1 MADVD
6 ELVNAS
12 DQLYK
17 TIADASVDEYGGRTR
32 QFNQDQLLELSG
44 LVDSKSLMPIIQ
56 YLVSNQLFRTL
67 RVQGKLQ
74 WSIRPREAAKQ
85 IKALDRDDKVVYG
98 VIEEAHD
105 KGIWSRDIKKRA
117 GGIAENIVKRSLD
130 KMEKANLIKGVKS
143 VKSPAQ
149 RTYMLA
155 HLVPSEEVTGNSFY
169 DAGDLDES
177 FRDELMKLIVFWVR
191 SQSWVEK
198 KIRAPRPPKNREVS
212 PITIDGPTDGP
223 HMNGDSN
230 TSSDTTRK
238 RKHPDTNTNT
248 NTTTTTIDI
257 EDSDRL
263 PPKRPHT
270 EPQTIQLLHKVSTH
284 AYPTAQ
290 DIYTFITASAVIKA
304 SKASSLTVQEIQDC
318 INVLLWDGKLERVV
332 NRGSGLDELGYRT
345 VRGVTYDPGYEEAP
359 GTALTQSPCGTCPV
373 WEVCVEGGPVNPRE
387 CGYLDEWLKL

>member
-6 ELVNAS
+6 EIVNAS

-17 TIADASVDEYGGRTR
+17 TVADASVDEYGGRTR
-32 QFNQDQLLELSG
+32 QFNQEQLLELSG
-44 LVDSKSLMPIIQ
+44 LVDSKSLMPLIQ
-56 YLVSNQLFRTL
+56 YLSNNQLFRTL

-85 IKALDRDDKVVYG
+85 IKSLDRDDKVVYG

-130 KMEKANLIKGVKS
+130 KMEKANLIKGIKS

-198 KIRAPRPPKNREVS
+198 KIRAPRPPKQREPS
-212 PITIDGPTDGP
+212 PITIDGPTDGA
-223 HMNGDSN
+223 HMNGDNNNNSHD
-230 TSSDTTRK
+230 SSRK
-238 RKHPDTNTNT
+238 RKAASPP
-248 NTTTTTIDI
+248 IDI

-263 PPKRPHT
+263 PTKRQS
-270 EPQTIQLLHKVSTH
+270 EPQIVQLLHKVSTH
-284 AYPTAQ
+284 SYPTAQ
-290 DIYTFITASAVIKA
+290 DIYTFITASNVIKA

-318 INVLLWDGKLERVV
+318 INVLLWDGKLERVI
-332 NRGSGLDELGYRT
+332 NRGGSGTNAVNGIDEVGYRT

-387 CGYLDEWLKL
+387 CGYLEEWLRL

>member
-6 ELVNAS
+6 QLVNDS

-17 TIADASVDEYGGRTR
+17 TVAENSLDEHGGRTR

-44 LVDSKSLMPIIQ
+44 LPDSKSLMPLIQ
-56 YLVSNQLFRTL
+56 YLSNNQLFRTT
-67 RVQGKLQ
+67 RTQGKLQ

-117 GGIAENIVKRSLD
+117 GGIADNIVKRCLE
-130 KMEKANLIKGVKS
+130 KMEKANLIKGIKS

-191 SQSWVEK
+191 SQSWVETK
-198 KIRAPRPPKNREVS
+198 RRSRPPRREMS
-212 PITIDGPTDGP
+212 PIAIDGAATDNP
-223 HMNGDSN
+223 DE
-230 TSSDTTRK
+230 TARK
-238 RKHPDTNTNT
+238 RKRPHLAASL
-248 NTTTTTIDI
+248 DI
-257 EDSDRL
+257 EDAADRL
-263 PPKRPHT
+263 PAKRHT
-270 EPQTIQLLHKVSTH
+270 SEPQTIQLTH
-284 AYPTAQ
+284 RVGTHNYPTAQ
-290 DIYTFITASAVIKA
+290 DIYSFVTNSHVIKP

-318 INVLLWDGKLERVV
+318 INVLQWDTKLERVY
-332 NRGSGLDELGYRT
+332 NRSMAEWGYRT
-345 VRGVTYDPGYEEAP
+345 VRGVTYDPGFDESP
-359 GTALTQSPCGTCPV
+359 GTALTQVPCGTCPV
-373 WEVCVEGGPVNPRE
+373 FEICAEGGPVNPQE
-387 CGYLDEWLKL
+387 CVYLDEWLKL

>member
-6 ELVNAS
+6 QLVNDS

-17 TIADASVDEYGGRTR
+17 TVAENSLDEHGGRTR

-44 LVDSKSLMPIIQ
+44 LPDSKSLMPLIQ
-56 YLVSNQLFRTL
+56 YLSNNQLFRTT
-67 RVQGKLQ
+67 RTQGKLQ

-117 GGIAENIVKRSLD
+117 GGIADNIVKRCLE
-130 KMEKANLIKGVKS
+130 KMEKANLIKGIKS

-191 SQSWVEK
+191 SQSWVETK
-198 KIRAPRPPKNREVS
+198 RRSRPPRRE
-212 PITIDGPTDGP
+212 I
-223 HMNGDSN
+223 
-230 TSSDTTRK
+230 
-238 RKHPDTNTNT
+238 
-248 NTTTTTIDI
+248 
-257 EDSDRL
+257 
-263 PPKRPHT
+263 
-270 EPQTIQLLHKVSTH
+270 EPQTIQLTH
-284 AYPTAQ
+284 RVGTHNYPTAQ
-290 DIYTFITASAVIKA
+290 DIYSFVTNSHVIKP

-318 INVLLWDGKLERVV
+318 INVLQWDTKLERVY
-332 NRGSGLDELGYRT
+332 NRSMAEWGYRT
-345 VRGVTYDPGYEEAP
+345 VRGVTYDPGFDESP
-359 GTALTQSPCGTCPV
+359 GTALTQVPCGTCPV
-373 WEVCVEGGPVNPRE
+373 FEICAEGGPVNPQE
-387 CGYLDEWLKL
+387 CVYLDEWLKL

>member
-1 MADVD
+1 MADND
-6 ELVNAS
+6 DIVNGS

-32 QFNQDQLLELSG
+32 QFNQEQLLELSG
-44 LVDSKSLMPIIQ
+44 LLDGKALMPLIQ

-117 GGIAENIVKRSLD
+117 GGIAENVVKRSLE
-130 KMEKANLIKGVKS
+130 KMEKSNLIKGIKS

-198 KIRAPRPPKNREVS
+198 KIRAPRPPRNREVS
-212 PITIDGPTDGP
+212 PITIDGPIDGA
-223 HMNGDSN
+223 HLNGDNSN
-230 TSSDTTRK
+230 DSEPSRK
-238 RKHPDTNTNT
+238 RKHPE
-248 NTTTTTIDI
+248 TIDI

-263 PPKRPHT
+263 TTPKRPHT
-270 EPQTIQLLHKVSTH
+270 STTSEPQIIQLLHKVSTH

-290 DIYTFITASAVIKA
+290 EIYAFITGSNAIKA
-304 SKASSLTVQEIQDC
+304 SKASSLTVPEIQDC
-318 INVLLWDGKLERVV
+318 INVLLWDGKLERVI
-332 NRGSGLDELGYRT
+332 NRGGSSSGVDEVGYRT

-387 CGYLDEWLKL
+387 CGYLDEWLKI